1 VPYKSPDTNAAH
13 NKLFNELFAR
23 ARVIIENVNGLLKAR
38 WASLRGIRIQ
48 VKRVKDLKAVCDHI
62 IVCLILHNLMID
74 FDDEWEDDID
84 IEEEQ
89 EDADGDGDDV
99 EEMTGQE
106 LRANVRNYL
115 LGWHFDRR

>member
-1 VPYKSPDTNAAH
+1 M
-13 NKLFNELFAR
+13 
-23 ARVIIENVNGLLKAR
+23 IIEHVNGLLKAR

-62 IVCLILHNLMID
+62 TVCLILHNLMID

-84 IEEEQ
+84 IEEAQ

>member
-1 VPYKSPDTNAAH
+1 
-13 NKLFNELFAR
+13 
-23 ARVIIENVNGLLKAR
+23 
-38 WASLRGIRIQ
+38 
-48 VKRVKDLKAVCDHI
+48 
-62 IVCLILHNLMID
+62 MID